1 MTSLFPKRLNLIEV
15 QVSLITN
22 FLREKLG
29 QDVRFGSAF
38 KLTEIIN
45 FLENVFSGFPKHV

>member
-29 QDVRFGSAF
+29 EDVRFGSAF
-38 KLTEIIN
+38 KLTEIN

>member
-1 MTSLFPKRLNLIEV
+1 MFSGGIEREQWHEMSEV

-29 QDVRFGSAF
+29 EGVRFGSAF
-38 KLTEIIN
+38 KLTEINI
-45 FLENVFSGFPKHV
+45 LENVF